1 MGIRPGVESNK
12 LKLTHKADPVKN
24 QRLSDAVREFE
35 STFMQRTIALAAA
48 LLLVFSMPACG
59 FAQQASGQRSRISA
73 GTEWIRL
80 FDGKSLN
87 GWYTFLQKHKKNED
101 PTKVFQV
108 HDGVIHV
115 YQNHSEQG
123 DVPGGY
129 LATDLEYANYHLRL
143 EYKWG
148 RKKFRPRADQ
158 RRDAGLLYHLVGT
171 DVVWPRCI
179 ECQIQENDTGDCFTV
194 RGTQVETS
202 VEIVNIETPG
212 GPKDLPRYKPES
224 DGGVR
229 QTIGQGTIARI
240 VKSGT
245 HERDGW
251 NKVEVIV
258 RGSDKA
264 VHIINGQT
272 VFEATNLR
280 QLDSDSKTWEPLT
293 KGRIALQAEFAEVF
307 YRNIEIRPLAEGPL
321 QPDAAR

>member
-1 MGIRPGVESNK
+1 MGSQPGVESNK
-12 LKLTHKADPVKN
+12 LKLTHEANPVKN
-24 QRLSDAVREFE
+24 QRLSDA
-35 STFMQRTIALAAA
+35 MHRTITLAAA
-48 LLLVFSMPACG
+48 LLICFSMPLCG
-59 FAQQASGQRSRISA
+59 FAQKAAGKRSNTS
-73 GTEWIRL
+73 TDTDWIRL
-80 FDGKSLN
+80 FDGKSFD

-148 RKKFRPRADQ
+148 DKKFRPRAEQ

-212 GPKDLPRYKPES
+212 GPKDLPRYKPEP

-240 VKSGT
+240 VKSAT
-245 HERDGW
+245 HEQDGW
-251 NKVEVIV
+251 NTVEVIV

-264 VHIINGQT
+264 VHIINGHT
-272 VFEATNLR
+272 VFEAANLR
-280 QLDSDSKTWEPLT
+280 QLDTNNKAWAPLT
-293 KGRIALQAEFAEVF
+293 KGRIALQAEFAEVL
-307 YRNIEIRPLAEGPL
+307 YRNIEIRPLAEGQQ
-321 QPDAAR
+321 QP